1 MPAHQDVSKAK
12 VNVNKLAFIV
22 IDSDNG
28 GDDEES
34 QEMPNESAS
43 SSDTDEDEN
52 TADNSRWKQ
61 VLRTVVGLA
70 VVGSVAA
77 KSIYV
82 GNLLFTLASKMLC
95 VTDQVA
101 YERGVVVSQLY
112 RVLHCTRIMKY
123 CLKAEMIYQLCMSN
137 KNTIICKHC
146 SLTVSDGIFP

>member
-70 VVGSVAA
+70 VVGSVAT

-112 RVLHCTRIMKY
+112 
-123 CLKAEMIYQLCMSN
+123 
-137 KNTIICKHC
+137 
-146 SLTVSDGIFP
+146 